1 MQTFTAPLNT
11 TYKIE
16 CWGAEGGGASGNSR
30 GAKGGYSIGYKSLG
44 ASNDLYVCVGSK
56 GGDILG
62 NTGGNGGY
70 NGGGK
75 GGNGCQGDYT
85 YTIIGGGGG
94 GGATHIATTDRGVL
108 KNYKDFYEL
117 ELLLV
122 AGGGGGLGVVGQ
134 TPPGVGGGENGG
146 NATSCG
152 GTTIEGATQISG
164 YAFGQGQDGKTKS
177 VAVSGGAEGNGGG
190 GGGLYG
196 GHASQL
202 EGADSNC
209 AGTGGSGYINTTK
222 ITNGTTIAGDQTFP
236 SSSGGTETGH
246 SGDGYAII
254 TWQQLP

>member
-1 MQTFTAPLNT
+1 QTFTAPISGD
-11 TYKIE
+11 YKLE
-16 CWGAEGGGASGNSR
+16 VWGAQGGGWNNYG
-30 GAKGGYSIGYKSLG
+30 GLGGYSIGYKSLST
-44 ASNDLYVCVGSK
+44 SNKLYVCVGSK

-85 YTIIGGGGG
+85 YTIVGGGGG

-122 AGGGGGLGVVGQ
+122 AGGGGGLLN
-134 TPPGVGGGENGG
+134 TPGVGGGESGG
-146 NATSCG
+146 NATSDG

-177 VAVSGGAEGNGGG
+177 VAAGSGAEGNGGG

-202 EGADSNC
+202 EGVNSNC
-209 AGTGGSGYINTTK
+209 AGTGGSGYVGDV
-222 ITNGTTIAGDQTFP
+222 TNGATIAGNQTFP
-236 SSSGGTETGH
+236 SPNGGTETGH